1 MPNEAD
7 CLRRHEATVCRW
19 LAENG
24 ISLESRA
31 VLAAF
36 SGGADS
42 TAMLLLLQRL
52 SGSLGFRLAACHVDH
67 GIRGAEAARDAAFCA
82 EFCARQQ
89 IPFVLKRGDAP
100 ALNRE
105 KHTGME
111 DAARMLRY
119 RLLAEAAAELG
130 IDDIATAHT
139 AEDHLETLLLHLTRG
154 SGLAGLGGIPAR
166 NGAILRPILP
176 LTRADTEA
184 IVFACGEQFVTDS
197 TNVSDLYARNRLRHQ
212 VVPVLRS
219 LNPAVAQT
227 ALENS
232 RVISAENAYLDRL
245 AAELLEKTCENG
257 AIDAEKLL
265 AADAVLQMRAV
276 RLWAKLAGVSLS
288 LERTQA
294 VMALL
299 RSEKPSA
306 QCDVGEGLVVRK
318 AGGKLWLGVPAKEA
332 EPFSWTVQ
340 PGETERLNPSF
351 SVGAE
356 LIDTEKIH
364 SVYKLFNHCLVN
376 CDTING
382 EIKVRSRLSGDTFQ
396 KNAKSGTK
404 TLKQLMIDRKI
415 PRELRGLIPVV
426 ADDTGVIWVWGLG
439 YNAARKQIGG
449 NKWYHLNFCEHSDLC
464 IQNHTN
470 T

>member
-7 CLRRHEATVCRW
+7 CLRRQEETVCRW

-24 ISLESRA
+24 ISLESRT

-52 SGSLGFRLAACHVDH
+52 SGRLGFGLAACHVDH
-67 GIRGAEAARDAAFCA
+67 GIRGEEAARDAAFCA
-82 EFCARQQ
+82 EFCARRH
-89 IPFVLKRGDAP
+89 IPFVLKTGDAP

-105 KHTGME
+105 KHTGIE
-111 DAARMLRY
+111 DAARTLRY
-119 RLLAEAAAELG
+119 RLLAETAAELEM
-130 IDDIATAHT
+130 DYIATAHT
-139 AEDHLETLLLHLTRG
+139 AEDHLETVLLHLTRG
-154 SGLAGLGGIPAR
+154 SGLAGLGGIRAQ

-184 IVFACGEQFVTDS
+184 VVRACGECFVTDS
-197 TNVSDLYARNRLRHQ
+197 TNASDLYARNRLRHQ
-212 VVPVLRS
+212 VVPVLQS

-232 RVISAENAYLDRL
+232 RVISAENDYLDRL
-245 AAELLEKTCENG
+245 AAELLEAACENG
-257 AIDAEKLL
+257 ALIAEKLL
-265 AADAVLQMRAV
+265 AADGVLQVRAV
-276 RLWAKLAGVSLS
+276 RLWAKQAGLTLS
-288 LERTQA
+288 LERTKA
-294 VMALL
+294 VLALL
-299 RSEKPSA
+299 RSEKMSVR
-306 QCDVGEGLVVRK
+306 CDVGEGLIVRK
-318 AGGKLWLGVPAKEA
+318 SGEKFWLGMPAEPT
-332 EPFSWTVQ
+332 EPFSWPVQ
-340 PGETERLNPSF
+340 LGRNVRLNPCF
-351 SVGAE
+351 SVSAE
-356 LIDTEKIH
+356 LFETEKIH

-382 EIKVRSRLSGDTFQ
+382 EIRVRNRISGDTFR

-415 PRELRGLIPVV
+415 PRELRDLLPVV

-439 YNAARKQIGG
+439 YNAAREQSGG
-449 NKWYHLNFCEHSDLC
+449 SRWCHLNFCEHSDQC